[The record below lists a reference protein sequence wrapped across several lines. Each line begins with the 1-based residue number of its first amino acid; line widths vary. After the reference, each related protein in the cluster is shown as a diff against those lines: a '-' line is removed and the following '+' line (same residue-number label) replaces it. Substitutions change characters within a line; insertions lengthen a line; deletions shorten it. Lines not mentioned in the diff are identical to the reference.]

1 MCNKIH
7 STSAACTNNLVY
19 DLFDGQSSSSS
30 TECSFIESIRFGT
43 YDSNGEIAVQAAEDA
58 EEVVT
63 NMQKVGLVLS
73 AIICAGFV
81 VYSCFLHH
89 SMTNLLIKSLSHRE
103 LLPPSRHNRRRGSSS
118 VSKSK
123 RRRSKGSKG
132 SRRSDEDDDDDEWD
146 RSKSLRSPV

>member
-1 MCNKIH
+1 M
-7 STSAACTNNLVY
+7 VY

-63 NMQKVGLVLS
+63 DLQKVGLVMS

-103 LLPPSRHNRRRGSSS
+103 LLPPSRHNRRRGGS
-118 VSKSK
+118 VSKPK

-132 SRRSDEDDDDDEWD
+132 SRRSDEDDDDEWD
-146 RSKSLRSPV
+146 RSKPLRSPV